1 MLRRSA
7 VKRHPMK
14 MIDAHIHFS
23 DRPGFQETAAEAGH
37 VNTPEHLKQEF
48 DRLGFALGIAMGVGD
63 GGRDEGECR
72 PLLPDLAGLEAA
84 RQGEQPDFIAFCCG
98 LDSGAIT
105 PENTPR
111 ALELFEKYLKM
122 PRCVGLKLYTGY
134 QPVYPG
140 DPRHAPFFELAGA
153 CGVPVVFHTG
163 DTAGSR
169 GKLKYAHPLTVDDPA
184 SDFPGTTFVMA
195 HYGNPWIVDATEVA
209 AKHENVFI
217 DLSGLA
223 VGRFEPEAFC
233 AEYHGYLEHLK
244 TWITYLSDYGK
255 FLYGTDWPLVD
266 PEAYLQLIRRLI
278 PERHHNA
285 VLCENALR
293 VLPKLEKLL

>member
-1 MLRRSA
+1 
-7 VKRHPMK
+7 MK

-122 PRCVGLKLYTGY
+122 PRCVGLKLYTGS
-134 QPVYPG
+134 PG
-140 DPRHAPFFELAGA
+140 
-153 CGVPVVFHTG
+153 
-163 DTAGSR
+163 
-169 GKLKYAHPLTVDDPA
+169 
-184 SDFPGTTFVMA
+184 
-195 HYGNPWIVDATEVA
+195 
-209 AKHENVFI
+209 
-217 DLSGLA
+217 
-223 VGRFEPEAFC
+223 
-233 AEYHGYLEHLK
+233 
-244 TWITYLSDYGK
+244 
-255 FLYGTDWPLVD
+255 
-266 PEAYLQLIRRLI
+266 
-278 PERHHNA
+278 
-285 VLCENALR
+285 
-293 VLPKLEKLL
+293 

>member
-1 MLRRSA
+1 
-7 VKRHPMK
+7 
-14 MIDAHIHFS
+14 
-23 DRPGFQETAAEAGH
+23 
-37 VNTPEHLKQEF
+37 
-48 DRLGFALGIAMGVGD
+48 
-63 GGRDEGECR
+63 
-72 PLLPDLAGLEAA
+72 
-84 RQGEQPDFIAFCCG
+84 
-98 LDSGAIT
+98 
-105 PENTPR
+105 
-111 ALELFEKYLKM
+111 
-122 PRCVGLKLYTGY
+122 
-134 QPVYPG
+134 
-140 DPRHAPFFELAGA
+140 
-153 CGVPVVFHTG
+153 
-163 DTAGSR
+163 
-169 GKLKYAHPLTVDDPA
+169 
-184 SDFPGTTFVMA
+184 MA

-285 VLCENALR
+285 VFCENALR
-293 VLPKLEKLL
+293 VFPKLEKLL